1 MFDATSRWRYNLIFT
16 LDKRLRLLYL
26 DMTSLDSSFIMVDNE
41 KVLPDLSLSEIHQ
54 TMTENKSE
62 ESVGDST
69 TLCSA
74 PWS

>member
-62 ESVGDST
+62 EPVGDST